1 MVTRFDYYT
10 TNIGN
15 WVLKIDSGHF
25 IKMPTNYF
33 FKIITLNLIIF
44 SLKFKKGN

>member
-25 IKMPTNYF
+25 ITMPTNF
-33 FKIITLNLIIF
+33 FFLIITLNF
-44 SLKFKKGN
+44 VVFPLKFKKDN